1 MGETHSRDQA
11 QSDRR
16 KGFRSLLFQ
25 YGLAVASVAL
35 ATWARVLL
43 DPVLGD
49 HTRYAL
55 VLTAVLAASAFGG
68 GAPGLAALIL
78 GIVSTY
84 YFVIPPRGEFGLKG
98 GNAYEVVFYSAL
110 GSAIVVVCG
119 FLRTSSA
126 RMLRNLQQSR
136 ETLSQTEGRLNLT
149 LRASGI
155 ATWTWDIQSNR
166 IAGDDRSS
174 ALFGLPLGR
183 FPATVEGFSALLHP
197 DDRERVQRDL
207 AASIKTGEEYNI
219 EFRAVWP
226 DGTVRTVASRAH
238 VEYDEAGQPRQFNGL
253 AWDVTEHHQAQESL
267 RLANEK
273 LKESVQELERSK
285 AQATVL
291 SAMNEL
297 LQACAGSKEAYGII
311 AQYCGHLFPSYAG
324 ALYVISASRNL
335 VNSMATWNDPSGSEP
350 EFEPEDCWALRR
362 GQPQIADAGQI
373 DTPCRHLIEVRGG
386 HACIPLT
393 AQGIGIGLLYL
404 QRPKGA
410 QTTEA
415 FLPPEDRKLALAIA
429 ESVAM
434 SLSNLS
440 LQEALRRQSIRDP
453 LTGLFNRR
461 YLEESV
467 ERELA
472 RLARREHPAGFVM
485 MDLDHFK
492 NFNDTFGHEGGDA
505 LLRTF
510 GQFLREHLR
519 KEDIP
524 CRYGGEEFCIL
535 FSELSL
541 EETVRRAEELRSGVS
556 RLGVQYGGQHLGVV
570 TLSVGVAAYPT
581 HGNTLS
587 DLLTAADAALYR
599 AKADGRDRVV
609 VAKTSSTPRPAG

>member
-1 MGETHSRDQA
+1 MGETHSPEQA
-11 QSDRR
+11 HSNSPKRV
-16 KGFRSLLFQ
+16 RSLLLQ

-35 ATWARVLL
+35 ATWVRVLL

-78 GIVSTY
+78 GIGSTY

-110 GSAIVVVCG
+110 GTAIVVVCG

-126 RMLRNLQQSR
+126 RILRNLHQSR
-136 ETLSQTEGRLNLT
+136 ETLSQTEDRLNLT

-155 ATWTWDIQSNR
+155 ATWTWDIPANR
-166 IAGDDRSS
+166 ITGDDRSS

-183 FPATVEGFSALLHP
+183 FPATVEAFSTLVHP
-197 DDRERVQRDL
+197 DDRERVQRDV
-207 AASIKTGEEYNI
+207 AASIETGEEYNT
-219 EFRAVWP
+219 EFRVVWP
-226 DGTVRTVASRAH
+226 DGTVRTLASRAH
-238 VEYDEAGQPRQFNGL
+238 LEHGEAGRPRQFSGL
-253 AWDVTEHHQAQESL
+253 AWDVTEHHQAQENL
-267 RLANEK
+267 RRANEK

-285 AQATVL
+285 AQGAVL

-297 LQACAGSKEAYGII
+297 LQACSGSKEAYGII
-311 AQYCGHLFPSYAG
+311 GQYCAHLFPAYAG
-324 ALYVISASRNL
+324 ALFVLSASRNL
-335 VNSMATWNDPSGSEP
+335 VNSVASWNDPPGSEP
-350 EFEPEDCWALRR
+350 EFEPDDCWALRR
-362 GQPQIADAGQI
+362 GQPQITEPGQI
-373 DTPCRHLIEVRGG
+373 DTPCRHLKEVHGG
-386 HACIPLT
+386 HACLPLT
-393 AQGIGIGLLYL
+393 AQGTGIGLLYF
-404 QRPKGA
+404 QRAKGA
-410 QTTEA
+410 PSGEA
-415 FLPPEDRKLALAIA
+415 FLPPEDRKLAHAIA

-440 LQEALRRQSIRDP
+440 LQDALRRQSIRDP

-472 RLARREHPAGFVM
+472 RLARREHPAGFAM
-485 MDLDHFK
+485 LDLDHFK
-492 NFNDTFGHEGGDA
+492 SFNDTFGHEGGDA
-505 LLRTF
+505 LLRAF

-556 RLGVQYGGQHLGVV
+556 RLGVQHGGQHLGAV
-570 TLSVGVAAYPT
+570 TVSIGVAAYPT
-581 HGNTLS
+581 HGSTLS
-587 DLLTAADAALYR
+587 DLVAAADSALYQ
-599 AKADGRDRVV
+599 AKADGRDRVI
-609 VAKTSSTPRPAG
+609 AATTSPTPRPVG